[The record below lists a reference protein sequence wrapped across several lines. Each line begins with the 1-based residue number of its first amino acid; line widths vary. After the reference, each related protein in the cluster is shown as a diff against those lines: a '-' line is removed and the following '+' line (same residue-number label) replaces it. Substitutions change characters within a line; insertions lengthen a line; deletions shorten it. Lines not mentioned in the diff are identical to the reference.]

1 MQLSHLLHCYHL
13 RSLFI
18 LSWEQSLLWPR
29 QECWIWMDCCL
40 PPASQ
45 FSNICHCA
53 SQSFQTE
60 IQRKQT
66 CKTAIYVDWPICFPR
81 GIQSRGTDNANN
93 VLQTTLPMPGRK
105 GHVTEYQK
113 QLNNRTLSE
122 FKCSLKSIK
131 SWSCTKV
138 MSRFVSLLGQYIL
151 FSLQYMFEYI
161 FI

>member
-1 MQLSHLLHCYHL
+1 MLHLWHLQFKPKNTLGPLMDNKWTRQLSHILHCYNL

-18 LSWEQSLLWPR
+18 LSREQSLLWPR
-29 QECWIWMDCCL
+29 QECWIWMDCCH

-45 FSNICHCA
+45 SSNICHRA

-66 CKTAIYVDWPICFPR
+66 CKTAIYVDWLICFPR

-113 QLNNRTLSE
+113 QLKNRT
-122 FKCSLKSIK
+122 
-131 SWSCTKV
+131 
-138 MSRFVSLLGQYIL
+138 VSQV
-151 FSLQYMFEYI
+151 
-161 FI
+161 FIEIN